1 MVIISIG
8 SHLAF
13 YQIMTKNIDFGYTN
27 TNYIPLDKRD
37 SISLLLGAGFSVPMG
52 YPTANTLADSLLH
65 LDDENICFSPSGQLA
80 IYLKQTRQNFI
91 GEKSNYWQKV
101 FTLCKRLIVA
111 YKENLQTFDYEAFYD
126 FLRDET
132 SQIKYAKYNQGL
144 ADGNHDYR
152 SLLVNI
158 KPVFNQIVAYFI
170 ERRKYGCWIGKEPFT
185 NYIEGYDGFLSCIK
199 QWGKENI
206 VNVHTLNHDTLFE
219 SFRNTEYLNDM
230 VSDGFDEYGSD
241 FYGLLKC
248 GNKDFK
254 VRLERYTARYNKSI
268 RLYKLHGSLDY
279 VPFHRNTNKP
289 KPFNTYIKIPYG
301 INSGDLLRS
310 CGRKMKYELSPF
322 ELHADFL
329 TGTTSKMLRYGEPF
343 YKNLFKRFRYNLRN
357 AEKLIIIG
365 YGCHDK
371 GINDMIFENFD
382 KSKPAFVVSPNPT
395 SSINDFAQRIN
406 ATILGMGVESITTKI
421 FDKKIK

>member
-65 LDDENICFSPSGQLA
+65 LDNENICFSPSGQLA
-80 IYLKQTRQNFI
+80 IYPKQTKQNSV
-91 GEKSNYWQKV
+91 GNNYWQKV
-101 FTLCKRLIVA
+101 FVLCKNLIIA
-111 YKENLQTFDYEAFYD
+111 YKEDSKNFDYEAFYD
-126 FLRDET
+126 FLRGET
-132 SQIKYAKYNQGL
+132 SQMKYVKCSQGL
-144 ADGNHDYR
+144 TDKNNDYK
-152 SLLVNI
+152 SLLINV
-158 KPVFNQIVAYFI
+158 KPIFNQIVAYLI
-170 ERRKYGCWIGKEPFT
+170 ERRKNGCWIGNEPFA
-185 NYIEGYDGFLSCIK
+185 NYIEGYDGILNCIK
-199 QWGKENI
+199 QWGKEHI

-219 SFRNTEYLNDM
+219 SFRNTEYLNDI

-254 VRLERYTARYNKSI
+254 VRLERYTARYNKPI
-268 RLYKLHGSLDY
+268 RLYKLHGSFNY
-279 VPFHRNTNKP
+279 VPFHRNTNKS
-289 KPFNTYIKIPYG
+289 KPFNTYVKIPYG
-301 INSGDLLRS
+301 INCGDLLRT

-322 ELHADFL
+322 ELHTDFL
-329 TGTTSKMLRYGEPF
+329 TGTTSKMLRYSEPF
-343 YKNLFKRFRYNLRN
+343 YKNLFKRFRHNLHN
-357 AEKLIIIG
+357 AERLVIIG

-371 GINDMIFENFD
+371 GINDMIFNNFD
-382 KSKPAFVVSPNPT
+382 KSKPSFVVSPNPT
-395 SSINDFAQRIN
+395 SNINDFAKKIN
-406 ATILGMGVESITTKI
+406 ATILYKGVESITTNI
-421 FDKKIK
+421 FD

>member
-1 MVIISIG
+1 MG
-8 SHLAF
+8 
-13 YQIMTKNIDFGYTN
+13 IDLGYSN
-27 TNYIPLDKRD
+27 TNYIPLDKRN

-52 YPTANTLADSLLH
+52 YPTAYALADKLLH
-65 LDDENICFSPSGQLA
+65 IDNENIRFSSSGQLA
-80 IYLKQTRQNFI
+80 IYPKQTKQNSI
-91 GEKSNYWQKV
+91 GDKSDYWQKV
-101 FTLCKRLIVA
+101 FILCKRLIIA
-111 YKENLQTFDYEAFYD
+111 YKEDSKNFDYEAFYD
-126 FLRDET
+126 FLRGET
-132 SQIKYAKYNQGL
+132 SQMKHVECSQGL
-144 ADGNHDYR
+144 TDENNDYR
-152 SLLVNI
+152 SFLVNI
-158 KPVFNQIVAYFI
+158 KPVFNQIVAYLI
-170 ERRKYGCWIGKEPFT
+170 ERRKYGCWIGNEPFT
-185 NYIEGYDGFLSCIK
+185 NYIEGYDGILNCIK

-254 VRLERYTARYNKSI
+254 VRLERYTARYNKPI

-289 KPFNTYIKIPYG
+289 KPFNTYIKIPYA
-301 INSGDLLRS
+301 INSGDLLRA

-329 TGTTSKMLRYGEPF
+329 TGTTSKMLRYSEPF
-343 YKNLFKRFRYNLRN
+343 YKNLFKRFRHNLHN
-357 AEKLIIIG
+357 AEKLVVIG

-371 GINDMIFENFD
+371 GINDMIFNNFN
-382 KSKPAFVVSPNPT
+382 KSKPSFVVSPHPNEY
-395 SSINDFAQRIN
+395 IRNFAKSIN
-406 ATILGMGVESITTKI
+406 ATILDMGVESITTKI
-421 FDKKIK
+421 FD